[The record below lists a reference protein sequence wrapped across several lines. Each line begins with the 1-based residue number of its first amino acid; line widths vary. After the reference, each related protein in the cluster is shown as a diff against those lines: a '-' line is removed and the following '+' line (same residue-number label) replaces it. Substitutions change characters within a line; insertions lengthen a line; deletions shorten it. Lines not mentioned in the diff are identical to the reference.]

1 MTCPDWRRLV
11 AARER
16 GAGEDPAGWREA
28 LEHLEACPR
37 CRRAA
42 LEADPLL
49 ALRGLPEPALEADEG
64 RRMVAATRALRRRQ
78 TATARWRWRAAAAVA
93 VVTVAAALAVG
104 SGVLDGAEETTRAAR
119 GTGEEVTPTEDAG
132 DLPSMTHTATSD
144 AATVDTATGA
154 RGNALREA
162 TSASMPSVLHLEQP
176 TAHVYEVTDADLA
189 VVVVVDQELD
199 LGSHG

>member
-28 LEHLEACPR
+28 VVHLEACPR

-49 ALRGLPEPALEADEG
+49 ALRDLPEPALEADEG
-64 RRMVAATRALRRRQ
+64 RHMVAATRALRRRQ
-78 TATARWRWRAAAAVA
+78 AATVRWRRRAAAAVA

-104 SGVLDGAEETTRAAR
+104 SGVLERGGETTRTAR
-119 GTGEEVTPTEDAG
+119 GASENVTPAEDAG
-132 DLPSMTHTATSD
+132 DLASTT
-144 AATVDTATGA
+144 DTTTGA
-154 RGNALREA
+154 RRRAARETA
-162 TSASMPSVLHLEQP
+162 SASTSSMPSVLDLDQP
-176 TAHVYEVTDADLA
+176 TARVYEVTDADLA
-189 VVVVVDQELD
+189 VVVVVDGELD
-199 LGSHG
+199 LGDRG

>member
-1 MTCPDWRRLV
+1 MTCPDWRRLM

-49 ALRGLPEPALEADEG
+49 ALRDLPEPALEADEG

-78 TATARWRWRAAAAVA
+78 AATVRWRRRAAAAVA
-93 VVTVAAALAVG
+93 AVTVAAALAVG
-104 SGVLDGAEETTRAAR
+104 SGVLERGDETTRAAR
-119 GTGEEVTPTEDAG
+119 GTSEEVTLAEDAG
-132 DLPSMTHTATSD
+132 DLASTT
-144 AATVDTATGA
+144 DTATGA
-154 RGNALREA
+154 RRGAARETDPA
-162 TSASMPSVLHLEQP
+162 STTSMPSVLALEQP
-176 TAHVYEVTDADLA
+176 TARVYEVTDAELA
-189 VVVVVDQELD
+189 VVVVVDGELD
-199 LGSHG
+199 LGGRG

>member
-16 GAGEDPAGWREA
+16 GAGEDPAGWSEA
-28 LEHLEACPR
+28 LEHLEACPL

-49 ALRGLPEPALEADEG
+49 ALRDLPEPTLEADEG

-78 TATARWRWRAAAAVA
+78 AATVRWRRRAAAAVA

-104 SGVLDGAEETTRAAR
+104 SGVLERGDETTRAAR
-119 GTGEEVTPTEDAG
+119 GTSEEVTPADGAG
-132 DLPSMTHTATSD
+132 DLASTT
-144 AATVDTATGA
+144 DTATGA
-154 RGNALREA
+154 PRSAARETA
-162 TSASMPSVLHLEQP
+162 PASTTSMPSVLDLEQP
-176 TAHVYEVTDADLA
+176 TARVYEVTDADLA
-189 VVVVVDQELD
+189 VVVVVDGELD
-199 LGSHG
+199 LGGRG